1 MAYQSIWHHTKLPSE
16 IVSIIEK
23 DIEKNYSS
31 NLLPSLVDQ
40 QPEPKKHIRNSKNC
54 WIPANYWIGGFIWNY
69 INSANSSNF
78 LYDLSH
84 IDGETLQYTVYE
96 EGEYYNWHADQEISS
111 YYKLQA
117 TRSNHSLGQELLRD
131 FANVNVEKI
140 RKLSFSLLLNDDYEG
155 GQFQFLSE
163 NGELYEVPKERG
175 LVVIFDSRTRHRVRP
190 VKSGVRKSLVGWVVG
205 PRWK

>member
-1 MAYQSIWHHTKLPSE
+1 MAYQSIWHSTKLPDE
-16 IVSIIEK
+16 IISIIESDIKK
-23 DIEKNYSS
+23 DYSD
-31 NLLPSLVDQ
+31 NLVHSLVDNESKQ
-40 QPEPKKHIRNSKNC
+40 KHIRNSKNC
-54 WIPANYWIGGFIWNY
+54 WIPSSHWIGGFIWNY
-69 INSANSSNF
+69 VNFANNTNF

-84 IDGETLQYTVYE
+84 VDGESIQYTVYN
-96 EGEYYNWHADQEISS
+96 EGEYYSWHADQEISS

-117 TRSNHSLGQELLRD
+117 TRSNHSPGQELLKD

-163 NGELYEVPKERG
+163 NGELYEVPKEKG
-175 LVVIFDSRTRHRVRP
+175 LIIIFDSRTRHRVRP
-190 VKSGVRKSLVGWVVG
+190 VKKGIRKSLVGWVVG